1 MLLLKPNVFRFTR
14 ICTVHSWILL
24 DINSFKCHDGRHM
37 FLERAWSQDLKT
49 GVGQIL
55 ALYPGPGG
63 LREDGQQGEPL
74 QAWSCI
80 QISSN

>member
-1 MLLLKPNVFRFTR
+1 MVTVALHDNNVNTY
-14 ICTVHSWILL
+14 HSWILL
-24 DINSFKCHDGRHM
+24 DINSFNCHDGRHM
-37 FLERAWSQDLKT
+37 FLERACSQDLKT